1 MADDVTAAN
10 LPVEFRDAVGHLR
23 AARPRPEVTLAEA
36 SAPQRLAPYAVALTA
51 DIYDAG
57 SDDELATGRLVVLY
71 DPEPQDEWGGSM
83 RIVAY
88 VRADLEPE
96 MAADPFLGGVVW
108 TWLTEALAGRGAE
121 YAFASGTVTRVTSE
135 SFGTLGDRASSAQV
149 ELRASWTPTC
159 GRLDRHAEAW
169 TDLMCSAG
177 GLPPLPPG
185 VAALPGRRR

>member
-1 MADDVTAAN
+1 MPDDVPAPD
-10 LPVEFRDAVGHLR
+10 LPKEFRDAVRLLR

-36 SAPQRLAPYAVALTA
+36 SAPQRLAPYSVALTA
-51 DIYDAG
+51 DVYEPG
-57 SDDELATGRLVVLY
+57 GDDELATGRLVVLY
-71 DPEPQDEWGGSM
+71 DPEPQDEWGGRM

-108 TWLTEALAGRGAE
+108 TWLTEALGVRGAE
-121 YAFASGTVTRVTSE
+121 FHSASGTVTRVSSE
-135 SFGTLGDRASSAQV
+135 SFGSIDDRASSAQV

-159 GRLDRHAEAW
+159 GRLDLHAEAW
-169 TDLMCSAG
+169 TDLLCSAG